1 MVGVCMDGQLVQLF
15 DTTLRDGEQAP
26 GFSMNTQ
33 EKIEIAKMLSDMG
46 VDIIEAG
53 FPISSE
59 DDFSAV
65 KEISSRVQC
74 GVAALA
80 RLRENDI
87 QRAWEAIRQASKPRL
102 HVFIATSDLHM
113 QYKLNMTRNQVLRA
127 IEEYVSMAASLCPEV
142 EFSCEDAT
150 RTDRGFMKEAILT
163 AYRAGAG
170 IINIPDTVGYA
181 TPTET
186 YRIYREVKEDLKLP
200 DHIIL
205 STHCHNDLGM
215 AVANSVAAVAA
226 GARQVEC
233 TLCGIGE
240 RAGNASLEEVV
251 MALRTRHDFYKVY
264 TGVNTRMIYPACRKL
279 SSIVGMSIP
288 SNKPIIG
295 SNAFIHEA
303 GIHQHGIIQNR
314 KTYEILSPEEVG
326 IPQNGIVLGK
336 HSGRHAFETRLSELG
351 IVLEGKELDS
361 AFETFKAVAD
371 RKKSVTDKDLHAI
384 AVERKREMASDF
396 KLVRFIVNSGNTI
409 PAMASV
415 CLTRDGR
422 EGEEARIGTGPIDAA
437 FKTVDY
443 IVRHTPGYGNI
454 TYSLESYHIN
464 AVTEGQDALAEVVIR
479 LKHENE
485 IYTGRG
491 LSTDTIEASLKAYIN
506 GVNKITAI

>member
-1 MVGVCMDGQLVQLF
+1 MDGQQVMLF

-46 VDIIEAG
+46 VDVIEAG

-59 DDFSAV
+59 DDFTAV
-65 KEISSRVQC
+65 REIASRVQC

-80 RLRENDI
+80 RMKEDDI
-87 QRAWEAIRQASKPRL
+87 NRAWEAIRNAKKPRI

-113 QYKLNMTRNQVLRA
+113 QYKLNMTRDQVLGA
-127 IEEYVSMAASLCPEV
+127 IESCVAMAKKLCPEV
-142 EFSCEDAT
+142 EFSCEDST
-150 RTDRGFMKEAILT
+150 RTDYGFLKEAVQT
-163 AYRAGAG
+163 AYASGAG
-170 IINIPDTVGYA
+170 IINLPDTVGYA

-186 YRIYREVKEDLKLP
+186 YGIYKKIQTELALP
-200 DHIIL
+200 DSVIY

-240 RAGNASLEEVV
+240 RAGNAALEEIV
-251 MALRTRHDFYKVY
+251 MALHTRKDFY
-264 TGVNTRMIYPACRKL
+264 GVSTALNTRMIYPACRKL

-295 SNAFIHEA
+295 TNAFIHEA
-303 GIHQHGIIQNR
+303 GIHQHGVMQNR

-326 IPQNGIVLGK
+326 IPQNGMVLGK
-336 HSGRHAFETRLSELG
+336 HSGRHAFESRLAELG
-351 IVLEGKELDS
+351 IILEKKELDS

-371 RKKSVTDKDLHAI
+371 RKKTVTDRELHAI

-415 CLTRDGR
+415 RLTRDGK
-422 EGEEARIGTGPIDAA
+422 ETEEARMGSGPIDAA

-443 IVRHTPGYGNI
+443 IVRHTSGYEKLA
-454 TYSLESYHIN
+454 YSLESYHIN

-479 LKHENE
+479 LRQDDE

-506 GVNKITAI
+506 GVNKLITI